1 MITELKFKFRSVK
14 LDNRER
20 RFHDNINFP
29 MQTLTCKGTFSLDHL
44 KCNVWLPFV
53 FDLPLILS
61 KQIFLLLIRWR
72 WRGKGGGDQ
81 PRSDNQRLMS
91 SSS

>member
-1 MITELKFKFRSVK
+1 MVTEPKFKFRSVK
-14 LDNRER
+14 LDNRED

-44 KCNVWLPFV
+44 KCNVGLPFV
-53 FDLPLILS
+53 FDLTLILS
-61 KQIFLLLIRWR
+61 KLIFFLLIRWR
-72 WRGKGGGDQ
+72 RGGDH

-91 SSS
+91 NSS